1 VKYPSSGRTE
11 EDRARTVPATQAVFL
26 AEVCECTRDD
36 CVPTCIAHSRF
47 IDQAVHV
54 AIARTG
60 AAVFQFGK
68 HGFDAL
74 RKFSLPV
81 RFQVCR
87 LELPK

>member
-1 VKYPSSGRTE
+1 LQSPKKIVPEPFQPRRQSSS
-11 EDRARTVPATQAVFL
+11 PK
-26 AEVCECTRDD
+26 
-36 CVPTCIAHSRF
+36 HSRF